1 VSNGNLFS
9 ITYGDGSSASGFLS
23 VDTVTVSYETIV
35 QIEFQYVLNFI
46 REEVSFDST
55 KIENKVFLNVMY
67 SNDDFI

>member
-67 SNDDFI
+67 SNEDFI

>member
-35 QIEFQYVLNFI
+35 QIEFKYVLNFI
-46 REEVSFDST
+46 SEEVSFDST